1 LEGWRLP
8 TVYEVMR
15 RHAEARPD
23 KLALI
28 SEQDGTRSFAEL
40 VENEARLAHAFVHE
54 LAMAPGERSCLWL
67 WNRPEFVEVQHAAS
81 AVGLPPVL
89 ANPEWA
95 DAEMDFVMSHSG
107 ARFIVCEPEL
117 TERALQ
123 LAERID
129 TLDFVITLGAGVCEP
144 AISLEAL
151 RDTAPAD
158 ADAKLPPVPDDVPGH
173 LMYTSGT
180 TTGRPKA
187 VRFERNFPANSPL
200 YDEMIGVT
208 SADRSIFVTPLFHGN
223 GAAGIM
229 SSLVFGG
236 SAVFQRRFS
245 ASRFW
250 PLVDRTRPTFFLTLA
265 PIVNI
270 LLGLRPSPFER
281 EHSLRV
287 IIALGAGAA
296 APVMEERYGV
306 PVIDWYGMT
315 EAGMGTYTRLSEE
328 RRPGSAGRPFDGS
341 GMTILREDGSVAD
354 SEEVGEVCFSTEQ
367 IGFQGYVDDDEATRA
382 VVHDGYFHTG
392 DLGRFDADG
401 FFYFVDRKKD
411 IVRRAGENISSAEVE
426 MVLRQ
431 HPDVAE
437 VAVLGRPDPV
447 LGERV
452 VAFVVATQG
461 ERAPGA
467 EALEAFA
474 AGKLASYK
482 LPEAVFEVDE
492 LPRTATGKVE
502 KFRLRDQLGPLAD

>member
-1 LEGWRLP
+1 MP
-8 TVYEVMR
+8 TVYEVLR
-15 RHAEARPD
+15 GHAEARPD

-28 SEQDGTRSFAEL
+28 SEQDGTRTYAEL
-40 VENEARLAHAFVHE
+40 VDAQARLAYAFVYE
-54 LAMAPGERSCLWL
+54 LGIPPGERSCLWL

-95 DAEMDFVMSHSG
+95 DREMEFVLNHSG

-117 TERALQ
+117 VERALAI
-123 LAERID
+123 AERVG
-129 TLDFVITLGAGVCEP
+129 TLDFVIALSDSPVRGAL
-144 AISLEAL
+144 SLRAL
-151 RDTAPAD
+151 REAAPPN

-187 VRFERNFPANSPL
+187 VRFERSVTANSPR

-208 SADRSIFVTPLFHGN
+208 SADRSLFVTPLFHGN

-245 ASRFW
+245 ARRFW
-250 PLVDRTRPTFFLTLA
+250 SLVDRTRPTFFLTLA

-270 LLGLRPSPFER
+270 LLGMRPSAFER

-287 IIALGAGAA
+287 MIALGAGAS
-296 APVMEERYGV
+296 APIMEERYGV

-328 RRPGSAGRPFDGS
+328 RRAGSAGRPFEGS
-341 GMTILREDGSVAD
+341 GMNILREDGSVAD
-354 SEEVGEVCFSTEQ
+354 VEEVGEVCFSTGE
-367 IGFQGYVDDDEATRA
+367 IGFQGYVDDDEATQA
-382 VVHDGYFHTG
+382 VLHGGYFHTG

-411 IVRRAGENISSAEVE
+411 IVRRGGENISSAEVE
-426 MVLRQ
+426 TVLRQ
-431 HPDVAE
+431 HPDLAE
-437 VAVLGRPDPV
+437 VAVLGRPDAT

-452 VAFVVATQG
+452 VAFVVVADG
-461 ERAPGA
+461 ASAPSVDELG
-467 EALEAFA
+467 AFA
-474 AGKLASYK
+474 AGGLAGYK
-482 LPEAVFEVDE
+482 LPETVLVIDA

-502 KFRLRDQLGPLAD
+502 KFRLRKRLEDLSG